1 MRIKSI
7 SLYSLEVPL
16 AQVQHLSRGR
26 EFRQFQSTFIKIE
39 TDENITGWGEVCPW
53 GASYLPA
60 FPGGVQT
67 AIAEL
72 APQLIGMDPR
82 RPEVINRHMDTV
94 LTGHIYAKAGIDYA
108 LWDIIGKACNLP
120 VYELLGGKEDH
131 NVPLSYAIHVNPLE
145 IMLADLERKRSQ
157 GVTRFSV
164 KVGNDYETDVSI
176 VRAFAAKRLPH
187 ETFIYDANT
196 GWAPMDAIRVM
207 NSVSD
212 VDACFEQPCMSYDQC
227 MNVRSQTRQA
237 LCLDECLVDLKDFAR
252 AFTDRSCEIVN
263 IKLARVGGIT
273 KARAIRDLCLS
284 YDVKMLIMCMA
295 GTVVND
301 TVSAHFAQS
310 IPSNR
315 LIGTWSCQE
324 LITVDPAPGRGAR
337 ASNGFMTPPDLPGL
351 GVEPDLELLGE
362 SVAVFN

>member
-1 MRIKSI
+1 MRIQRI
-7 SLYSLEVPL
+7 STYALELPL
-16 AQVQHLSRGR
+16 AQAQHLSRGR
-26 EFRQFQSTFIKIE
+26 EFREFKTTFIKIE
-39 TDENITGWGEVCPW
+39 TDEGITGWGEVCPW

-67 AIAEL
+67 AIAEI
-72 APQLIGMDPR
+72 APQLIGMDPM
-82 RPEVINRHMDTV
+82 RPEVINRFMDAV
-94 LTGHIYAKAGIDYA
+94 LAGHIYAKAGIDYA

-145 IMLADLERKRSQ
+145 VMLADLDKKRLQ

-176 VRAFAAKRLPH
+176 VRAFASKRLPH

-207 NSVSD
+207 NTVSD

-284 YDVKMLIMCMA
+284 YDIKMLIMCMA

-301 TVSAHFAQS
+301 TVSAHFAQA

-315 LIGTWSCQE
+315 LIGCWSCQE
-324 LITVDPAPGRGAR
+324 LLTVDPAPGQGAR
-337 ASNGFMTPPDLPGL
+337 ALNGFLTPPNLPGL
-351 GVEPDLELLGE
+351 GVQPNGDLLGKAIA
-362 SVAVFN
+362 SFS